1 MNNENENMNS
11 TYSPEEQNRMRI
23 NQRKAEL
30 EQQRF
35 QQIEAKNQQKVD
47 QQEATNKAAKVGMK
61 AAANYFAP
69 GVGGQAVDL
78 ASNTKAGKRIINRVG
93 KKLNRIPGMGSK
105 MDNLNKSGALDTLD
119 SATNLIG
126 GGAPSSAKP
135 ASSIN
140 ANRGI
145 PGNNLQG
152 VVQPKE
158 LNQSS
163 DLLNQNESESLK
175 NDNNAMQSSQQINS
189 NTNVNEEKE
198 VESDAEAEKQNIKGI
213 ASKEAIN
220 FIKKHPELAIY
231 IGLGILGILVIFVVF
246 IIIFGFF
253 SSITGEASGSS
264 STSSGSGQA
273 ASASVTDACEQ
284 ITVPIDEFL
293 ESKGSSLDDFNQYI
307 VNEVRKAGLG
317 TREGVVTAAV
327 SLIGGL
333 CQNYQARLPYTMGG
347 AHPANYY
354 GIPTSPG
361 NSCGNVGIWGSKI
374 NNGSGSRMCNYGPY
388 YYSGPDC
395 SGFVSWAIHNGG
407 YKSVSL
413 LAESFGSLGST
424 HSMAGFSGKPGDI
437 LFNSHHVVMIVG
449 EEGNNYLIAEA
460 SSGENGTRITTEP
473 KASGRYT
480 VVDMTEFYN
489 NDANKISDYPEGTS
503 SSSMSSSSSSNNNS
517 IIIGDSRTVMT
528 CKDYGL
534 CQNDQYVAKVSMGY
548 NWLVETAIN
557 ETNNILNNNSGTKY
571 NIYINLGAND
581 YDYQANNY
589 LNKINELA
597 TSTWKDHNII
607 FVTVNPMSDEN
618 ENAKIESFNNT
629 IKSSLNS
636 SVKYCDTYTKIKSSG
651 YNATDGTHYDKDTSA
666 KIYEY
671 MKGC

>member
-1 MNNENENMNS
+1 MNNENENMNN

-35 QQIEAKNQQKVD
+35 QQIEAQNQQKID

-93 KKLNRIPGMGSK
+93 KKLNRVPGMGSK

-119 SATNLIG
+119 SATDLIG
-126 GGAPSSAKP
+126 GGASSSAKP

-145 PGNNLQG
+145 PGNKLQG

-158 LNQSS
+158 LDQIPDQKNLNDSS
-163 DLLNQNESESLK
+163 ELDDAISNNLNQNEE
-175 NDNNAMQSSQQINS
+175 Q
-189 NTNVNEEKE
+189 E
-198 VESDAEAEKQNIKGI
+198 VESGTETEGQSIKGA
-213 ASKEAIN
+213 ASKKVID
-220 FIKKHPELAIY
+220 FIKKHPEVAMY
-231 IGLGILGILVIFVVF
+231 IGLGILAIFVFFLIFVV
-246 IIIFGFF
+246 IIGIFTAV
-253 SSITGEASGSS
+253 SGEESEDNS
-264 STSSGSGQA
+264 STSSGTMSI
-273 ASASVTDACEQ
+273 SSSVTPTSPDTELHESLG
-284 ITVPIDEFL
+284 TFL
-293 ESKGSSLDDFNQYI
+293 PSKGVSVEDYNNFIAYS
-307 VNEVRKAGLG
+307 VNKAGAG
-317 TREGVVTAAV
+317 TREGVVTAALSITSTLYEKFQV
-327 SLIGGL
+327 
-333 CQNYQARLPYTMGG
+333 RLPYEWGG
-347 AHPANYY
+347 GHSSMYY
-354 GIPTSPG
+354 GIKDSWGGALASP
-361 NSCGNVGIWGSKI
+361 IAE
-374 NNGSGSRMCNYGPY
+374 NNRLYK
-388 YYSGPDC
+388 YSGLDC
-395 SGFVSWAIHNGG
+395 SGFVSWAIYNGG
-407 YKSVSL
+407 YKFSSMTS
-413 LAESFGSLGST
+413 ESFLSLGTTHPMSNDYTAKAGDLIHHYGHIMIIVGVDEST
-424 HSMAGFSGKPGDI
+424 KTYQVAEAAGGDEGIRVISMPFSGNTSSKQ
-437 LFNSHHVVMIVG
+437 
-449 EEGNNYLIAEA
+449 NNI
-460 SSGENGTRITTEP
+460 I
-473 KASGRYT
+473 
-480 VVDMTEFYN
+480 DMTSFYSN
-489 NDANKISDYPEGTS
+489 ESNKKEDYPVVTSSNLAGS
-503 SSSMSSSSSSNNNS
+503 SSSTSSSSSSSNKS

-589 LNKINELA
+589 LNKINELT

-629 IKSSLNS
+629 IKSGLNS

-651 YNATDGTHYDKDTSA
+651 YNATDGTHYDKDTSS

>member
-1 MNNENENMNS
+1 MNNENENMNN

-35 QQIEAKNQQKVD
+35 QQIEAQNQQKID
-47 QQEATNKAAKVGMK
+47 HQEATNKAAKVGMK

-93 KKLNRIPGMGSK
+93 KKLNRVPGMGSK

-119 SATNLIG
+119 SATDLIG

-145 PGNNLQG
+145 PGNKLQG

-158 LNQSS
+158 LDQIPDQKNLNDSS
-163 DLLNQNESESLK
+163 ELDDVISNNLNQNQE
-175 NDNNAMQSSQQINS
+175 Q
-189 NTNVNEEKE
+189 E
-198 VESDAEAEKQNIKGI
+198 VESDAETEGQNIKGTTNKKVI
-213 ASKEAIN
+213 D
-220 FIKKHPELAIY
+220 FLKKHPEIAFY
-231 IGLGILGILVIFVVF
+231 IGVAFLILIIFIAVF
-246 IIIFGFF
+246 IIIISVFG
-253 SSITGEASGSS
+253 SDAEASGSS

-374 NNGSGSRMCNYGPY
+374 NNGSGSMMCNYGPY

-503 SSSMSSSSSSNNNS
+503 SSSTSSSSSSNNNS

-629 IKSSLNS
+629 IKSGLNS